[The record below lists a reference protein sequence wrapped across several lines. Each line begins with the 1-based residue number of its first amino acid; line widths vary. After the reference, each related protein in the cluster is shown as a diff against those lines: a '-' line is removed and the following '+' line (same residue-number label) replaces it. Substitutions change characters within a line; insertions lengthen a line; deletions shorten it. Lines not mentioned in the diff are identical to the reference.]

1 MILLHPYNPTP
12 RTIWYNIHHVA
23 RDSRGLHETE
33 RVENIKTFCDWLEYK
48 FNIDSDYL
56 METMGKYA
64 LYIT

>member
-23 RDSRGLHETE
+23 RYSRGLHETE
-33 RVENIKTFCDWLEYK
+33 RKVNIKSFCDWIESK

-64 LYIT
+64 QSIT